1 MNIYFSHK
9 FTNLQKKDIKL
20 EFSKK
25 ITKDEKIFL
34 KLLFFKI
41 VSDSTFLEKAEIRF
55 EEILSIPEFSSINN
69 FTSFFKTLSEKYISF
84 YVFSPN
90 DKFSGSFGILS
101 SFILHTDYCQL
112 FFTEEF
118 KNCFSL
124 KKSFFSL
131 LEIEKFIFMTD
142 SFSFGFY
149 NNIIKNAK
157 DKNEVCL
164 PLSSVKI
171 YLNADNKYE
180 RFFDFEKHILKK
192 AVMDINTFTDFSVA
206 YEKIKESGKLTN
218 KIVSI
223 NFLINKARQPYSPYD
238 NTIYKMLELVKDKVS
253 NPEEIYRLF
262 LLYVAKRGYKYVH
275 DNVNYVKDSFSQDL
289 EKNLKRALMLNL
301 ASDNLKLYVN
311 EFKRVKS
318 PIVLFY
324 TLTRKLNEIKRYYPK
339 IEELLRTSK
348 LKDIDSISYFKD
360 NGSFNFS
367 NEYIKIFVR
376 YYSDKKSVIEIYLP
390 ENIIEKIES
399 TPKVATYFQ
408 DK

>member
-1 MNIYFSHK
+1 M
-9 FTNLQKKDIKL
+9 
-20 EFSKK
+20 
-25 ITKDEKIFL
+25 
-34 KLLFFKI
+34 
-41 VSDSTFLEKAEIRF
+41 EKAEIRF

-164 PLSSVKI
+164 PLSSVKL

-192 AVMDINTFTDFSVA
+192 AVMDINTFTDFSVT

-218 KIVSI
+218 KIVSV
-223 NFLINKARQPYSPYD
+223 NFLINKARKPYTPYD
-238 NTIYKMLELVKDKVS
+238 NTI
-253 NPEEIYRLF
+253 
-262 LLYVAKRGYKYVH
+262 
-275 DNVNYVKDSFSQDL
+275 
-289 EKNLKRALMLNL
+289 
-301 ASDNLKLYVN
+301 
-311 EFKRVKS
+311 
-318 PIVLFY
+318 
-324 TLTRKLNEIKRYYPK
+324 
-339 IEELLRTSK
+339 
-348 LKDIDSISYFKD
+348 
-360 NGSFNFS
+360 
-367 NEYIKIFVR
+367 
-376 YYSDKKSVIEIYLP
+376 
-390 ENIIEKIES
+390 
-399 TPKVATYFQ
+399 
-408 DK
+408 

>member
-1 MNIYFSHK
+1 M
-9 FTNLQKKDIKL
+9 
-20 EFSKK
+20 
-25 ITKDEKIFL
+25 
-34 KLLFFKI
+34 
-41 VSDSTFLEKAEIRF
+41 
-55 EEILSIPEFSSINN
+55 
-69 FTSFFKTLSEKYISF
+69 SEKYISF

-164 PLSSVKI
+164 PLSTVKI

-192 AVMDINTFTDFSVA
+192 AVMDINTFTDFSVT

-218 KIVSI
+218 KIVSV

-275 DNVNYVKDSFSQDL
+275 DNVNYVKDSFSEDL

-348 LKDIDSISYFKD
+348 LKDIDSISYFTD
-360 NGSFNFS
+360 NGSFDFS

-399 TPKVATYFQ
+399 TPKAATYFQ

>member
-1 MNIYFSHK
+1 
-9 FTNLQKKDIKL
+9 
-20 EFSKK
+20 
-25 ITKDEKIFL
+25 
-34 KLLFFKI
+34 
-41 VSDSTFLEKAEIRF
+41 
-55 EEILSIPEFSSINN
+55 
-69 FTSFFKTLSEKYISF
+69 LSEKYISF

-101 SFILHTDYCQL
+101 SFILYTDYCQL

-149 NNIIKNAK
+149 NNIIKNVK

-164 PLSSVKI
+164 PLSSVKS

-180 RFFDFEKHILKK
+180 RFFDFEKYILKK
-192 AVMDINTFTDFSVA
+192 AVMDINTFTDFSVT

-218 KIVSI
+218 KIVSV
-223 NFLINKARQPYSPYD
+223 NFLINKARQPYTPYD

-348 LKDIDSISYFKD
+348 LKDIDSISYFTD
-360 NGSFNFS
+360 NGSFDFS

-376 YYSDKKSVIEIYLP
+376 YYSDKKSIIEIYLP

-399 TPKVATYFQ
+399 TPKVTTYFQ